1 MLQYES
7 MNDAVRIASDV
18 LTGNVD
24 PYLGC
29 GLIASIGAKLNYPP
43 HLQVFSLLDHD
54 KSGHEH
60 VGLTKEAVLPD
71 IVEAC
76 RKLVASSL

>member
-1 MLQYES
+1 MLQFES
-7 MNDAVRIASDV
+7 KTDAMRIANEI
-18 LTGNVD
+18 LAGNVD

-43 HLQVFSLLDHD
+43 NLQVFSLLDHD

-60 VGLTKEAVLPD
+60 VSLTKDDVLPD
-71 IVEAC
+71 ILEAC
-76 RKLVASSL
+76 RKLVASNL